1 MSKKEYILCI
11 SKILENIDNLYVLK
25 LIYKFVLKLYKD

>member
-11 SKILENIDNLYVLK
+11 SKMLESIDNLYVLK

>member
-11 SKILENIDNLYVLK
+11 SKMLENINNLCVLK
-25 LIYKFVLKLYKD
+25 LIYKFVLKFYKD